1 MSKHKNYSDFYNKKE
16 PIQEEV
22 KVEEAAVEI
31 PDVESAL
38 EEPVK
43 EPLIVETQV
52 TPTKV
57 IEKTAAIV
65 KGAAKVN
72 MRTKPSKEAA
82 VVAVLSENTA
92 VKILDTSNEY
102 WFKIESGDKTGYM
115 MSKFLKRV

>member
-16 PIQEEV
+16 PIQEEI

-31 PDVESAL
+31 P

-43 EPLIVETQV
+43 EPLVVETQV
-52 TPTKV
+52 TPTEV

-82 VVAVLSENTA
+82 VVTVLSENTA
-92 VKILDTSNEY
+92 VKVLDTSNEY
-102 WFKIESGDKTGYM
+102 WFKIESGDNTGFM

>member
-16 PIQEEV
+16 PIQEEI

-31 PDVESAL
+31 P

-43 EPLIVETQV
+43 EPLVVETQV
-52 TPTKV
+52 TPTKI

-65 KGAAKVN
+65 KGAVKVN
-72 MRTKPSKEAA
+72 MRKAPSKEAA
-82 VVAVLSENTA
+82 VVAVLPENTL